1 MITEFQ
7 DGFITKTKLN
17 ELVGGI
23 NALQYNPNF
32 IGKVTFKDDNGI
44 ICSEIN
50 LSENNAALGT
60 YALKYNTSG
69 TRNVAIGEYSLNSNS
84 SGSFN
89 TSIGYGNMKNNFGG
103 YSNTSIGSDG
113 LRSNTS
119 GTQNVSVGED
129 SLGRNT
135 IGGSNTGI
143 GYLSLY
149 NNIDY
154 NNCAGLGYNSQVTGS
169 NQVQLGDSSTIT
181 YVYGTVQNR
190 SDLRD
195 KSDIKDTSLGLNFIN
210 SLRPVEYKW
219 DMREDYLSKDM
230 NGDLSKIIKDGSKV
244 RNRVHQGFIAQ
255 EVKYIIDKTGIDFGG
270 FQDHSISGGQ
280 DVMSLGYDEFIAP
293 LVKSVQE
300 LSEMVKLLQNEIK
313 ILKVK

>member
-32 IGKVTFKDDNGI
+32 IGKITFKDSNGVV
-44 ICSEIN
+44 CSEIN
-50 LSENNAALGT
+50 VSENNTTLGR
-60 YALKYNTSG
+60 YALMYNTTG
-69 TRNVAIGEYSLNSNS
+69 ARNTAIGEYSLHSNG

-89 TSIGYGNMKNNFGG
+89 TSIGYSNMKNNFGG
-103 YSNTSIGSDG
+103 YSNTSIGDNG
-113 LRSNTS
+113 LKNNTS
-119 GTQNVSVGED
+119 GVQNVSVGED
-129 SLGRNT
+129 SLGQNT
-135 IGGSNTGI
+135 TGNNNVGV

-149 NNIDY
+149 NNVDY

-169 NQVQLGDSSTIT
+169 NQIQLGDSSTIT

-195 KSDIKDTSLGLNFIN
+195 KSNIRNTSLGLNFIN

-219 DMREDYLSKDM
+219 DMREDYLTKDM
-230 NGDLSKIIKDGSKV
+230 NGDLSKITKDGSKI
-244 RNRVHQGFIAQ
+244 RSRYHQGFIAQ
-255 EVKYIIDKTGIDFGG
+255 EVKSVIDENGVDFGG
-270 FQDHSISGGQ
+270 FQDHSVTGGQ
-280 DVMSLGYDEFIAP
+280 DVMTLGYDEFIAP

-300 LSEMVKLLQNEIK
+300 LTSIVELLQNEIK
-313 ILKVK
+313 ILKG